1 MLSASDN
8 PRRFPVTDST
18 TAVAQPVSLSTNRA
32 RGGVTGHRVRYVLA
46 FGLAGIILAFIVIGL
61 AFGI

>member
-1 MLSASDN
+1 M
-8 PRRFPVTDST
+8 TDST
-18 TAVAQPVSLSTNRA
+18 TALAQPVTLSTNRA

-46 FGLAGIILAFIVIGL
+46 FELAGIVIAFIAIAL

>member
-1 MLSASDN
+1 M
-8 PRRFPVTDST
+8 TDST

-61 AFGI
+61 AFGIF

>member
-1 MLSASDN
+1 M
-8 PRRFPVTDST
+8 TDST

-32 RGGVTGHRVRYVLA
+32 SGGVTGHRVRYVLA